1 MLLHDVPYHIQQLV
15 GSPTVL
21 FTPIYMSMGACI
33 SLGEFSLCRPRQC
46 GRPLQFVRHITHHRE
61 INCQLERWCESA
73 ASCAFNGFSTRDNLH
88 FEVKSLLESAPSAL
102 TGNGDSVNRTTREN
116 RCRWVMPYIPH
127 HSYID
132 PCLHHDVFGEFTEVK
147 AKSMLPV
154 WTAAQHDTTYRTC
167 DVMTSLYNCVQWKIK
182 S

>member
-46 GRPLQFVRHITHHRE
+46 GRSLQFVRHITHHRE

-116 RCRWVMPYIPH
+116 RCMPLGNAVYSTSFVYRPLSASWCVRRVYGSEGEIDASCLNCCATWH
-127 HSYID
+127 H
-132 PCLHHDVFGEFTEVK
+132 LRNVWRHDIAV
-147 AKSMLPV
+147 
-154 WTAAQHDTTYRTC
+154 
-167 DVMTSLYNCVQWKIK
+167 
-182 S
+182 